1 MNRRLTALSLMALA
15 GMAAPAFAQDSVDKY
30 AAGLPGDA
38 LDPWTAGVP
47 NQKAAYVVDLTP
59 LYTSC
64 GTRFG
69 IAPLIKSSRTN
80 PAYFGSL
87 FSAQSI
93 KRPSE
98 PQQVRTVPH
107 RAFVAIE
114 RLQRLYIVLL
124 AQVGLAEAEM
134 NLLGGR
140 ILRD

>member
-15 GMAAPAFAQDSVDKY
+15 GLATPALAQDSVDKF

-47 NQKAAYVVDLTP
+47 NQQAAYVVDLAP

-69 IAPLIKSSRTN
+69 IAPLIKTSRTN
-80 PAYFGSL
+80 PAFFGSL

-93 KRPSE
+93 SSTARNEVPLPS
-98 PQQVRTVPH
+98 
-107 RAFVAIE
+107 
-114 RLQRLYIVLL
+114 
-124 AQVGLAEAEM
+124 AQYKVWNTAGQGINPTNNAAT
-134 NLLGGR
+134 GT
-140 ILRD
+140 